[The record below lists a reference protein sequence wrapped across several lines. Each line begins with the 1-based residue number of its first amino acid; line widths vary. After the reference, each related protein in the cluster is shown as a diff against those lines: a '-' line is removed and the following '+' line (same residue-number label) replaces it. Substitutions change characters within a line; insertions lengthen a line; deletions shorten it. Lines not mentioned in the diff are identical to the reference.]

1 MALWKKMTQ
10 YKKILSSQKKKLS
23 LVGRLGFPQMLRTW
37 WWGGSLKFDGWDLCQ
52 HMGGG
57 WGFKMVLKNTCE
69 VVHLLV
75 KLLAIC
81 LHT

>member
-1 MALWKKMTQ
+1 MALWKKMTLQ
-10 YKKILSSQKKKLS
+10 KKFVLTKKIILF
-23 LVGRLGFPQMLRTW
+23 GRETGFPTDVENMVV
-37 WWGGSLKFDGWDLCQ
+37 GGSWKFDGLDLCQ
-52 HMGGG
+52 QMGGG
-57 WGFKMVLKNTCE
+57 WEFKMVLKNTCE

>member
-10 YKKILSSQKKKLS
+10 YKKILSSQKKKIIF
-23 LVGRLGFPQMLRTW
+23 GRETGFPTDVENMVV
-37 WWGGSLKFDGWDLCQ
+37 GGSLKFGGWDLCQ

-81 LHT
+81 QHT